1 MRVSL
6 VLMVSGFGKRY
17 GANKLLE
24 PFCGKPLFC
33 WALEQAKKSGADHV
47 TVVTAHRE
55 IQEEVLQHYPMYTLV
70 WNAHPEN
77 GISESLKLGLT
88 QEQESE
94 GCCFLV
100 GDQPLLGV
108 GSFRRLLEAFRSHPD
123 KICCCFDGKRR
134 GSPVVFPSR
143 YYQELLALEGDC
155 GGKAVIRR
163 HPEDILEVAVDKKE
177 ELVDIDWK
185 SDIIDLKKICLDK
198 QEVEL

>member
-47 TVVTAHRE
+47 TVVTAHEE
-55 IQEEVLQHYPMYTLV
+55 IRKEVLQNYPTNTLV
-70 WNAHPEN
+70 WNEHPKH
-77 GISESLKLGLT
+77 GISESLKLGLM

-100 GDQPLLGV
+100 GDQPLLGA
-108 GSFRRLLEAFRSHPD
+108 GSLERLLNVFRNHPD

-134 GSPVVFPSR
+134 GSPVIFPSK
-143 YYQELLALEGDC
+143 YYKELLALEGDC
-155 GGKAVIRR
+155 GGKAVMRH
-163 HPEDILEVAVDKKE
+163 HPENILEVAVARKE
-177 ELVDIDWK
+177 ELVDIDRK
-185 SDIIDLKKICLDK
+185 SDIIDLKNIMHR
-198 QEVEL
+198 